1 MATDFNKNA
10 INIGG
15 SIKPTKKDTPSD
27 IRVRIETINEVESIP
42 LPYIGMIFY
51 VIDENEFYRVLSLK
65 SKIVAGREQTNMLVD
80 QYEKLIK
87 LDDYASIDYVDKAI
101 EQVEKQQGPQGEV
114 GPQGPQG
121 EQGVQGEQGPQG
133 EKGEQGP
140 VGPQG
145 EQGPK
150 GDKGENGVFDM
161 SKIYSMLNTEN
172 KTVIGAINELFE
184 MIQSLIPVLPVDAP
198 MFYGY
203 IPFEASG
210 VINSFNDITLEM
222 LENSGDC
229 MVSKVNEA
237 IGKVSIG
244 MATEGSLVLVAVPE
258 AFEYRVTKD
267 NGFGEKVPFDEEVF
281 GANGVMAI
289 FDDID
294 YKLYGELMLTTGE
307 LFIHID

>member
-27 IRVRIETINEVESIP
+27 IRTRIESINEVESIP

-65 SKIVAGREQTNMLVD
+65 SKVVAGREQINMLVD

-87 LDDYASIDYVDKAI
+87 LDDYASIDYVDQAI
-101 EQVEKQQGPQGEV
+101 EQVEKQEGPM
-114 GPQGPQG
+114 GP
-121 EQGVQGEQGPQG
+121 
-133 EKGEQGP
+133 KGD
-140 VGPQG
+140 QG

-150 GDKGENGVFDM
+150 GDKGDQGEQGPKGDQGIQGPKGDKGDKGEAGVFDM
-161 SKIYSMLNTEN
+161 EAIYSMLNTEN

-184 MIQSLIPVLPVDAP
+184 LVQSLIPVLPVDAP

-203 IPFEASG
+203 IPFESSG
-210 VINSFNDITLEM
+210 VVNSFNDITLEM
-222 LENSGDC
+222 LENAGDC
-229 MVSKVNEA
+229 VVSQVNQA
-237 IGKVSIG
+237 IGKVSTG
-244 MATEGSLVLVAVPE
+244 MATEGSLVIVAVPE
-258 AFEYRVTKD
+258 AFNYRVTKD
-267 NGFGEKVPFDEEVF
+267 NGFGEKVPFDTDVF
-281 GANGVMAI
+281 GANGVMAV
-289 FDDID
+289 FNDID

>member
-27 IRVRIETINEVESIP
+27 IRVRIETISEVENIP

-114 GPQGPQG
+114 GPQG

-150 GDKGENGVFDM
+150 GDKGEDGVFDM

-203 IPFEASG
+203 IPFETSG

>member
-27 IRVRIETINEVESIP
+27 IRVRIESMDEVENIP

-51 VIDENEFYRVLSLK
+51 VIDENEYYRVLSLK
-65 SKIVAGREQTNMLVD
+65 SKVVAGREQANMLVD

-87 LDDYASIDYVDKAI
+87 LDDYASIEYVDEAI
-101 EQVEKQQGPQGEV
+101 QQVEMQ
-114 GPQGPQG
+114 
-121 EQGVQGEQGPQG
+121 
-133 EKGEQGP
+133 
-140 VGPQG
+140 
-145 EQGPK
+145 QGPK
-150 GDKGENGVFDM
+150 GDKGDQGDQGIQGPKGDKGDKGDQGDQGPVGPMGPEGPAGQQGVFNMDA
-161 SKIYSMLNTEN
+161 IYDMLNTEN
-172 KTVIGAINELFE
+172 KTVIGAINELLE
-184 MIQSLIPVLPVDAP
+184 MVKSLIPVLPVEAP

-203 IPFEASG
+203 IPYEASG
-210 VINSFNDITLEM
+210 VVNSFNDITLEM

-229 MVSKVNEA
+229 IVSQVNEA
-237 IGKVSIG
+237 IGKVSVG
-244 MATEGSLVLVAVPE
+244 MASEGSIVIVAVPE

-281 GANGVMAI
+281 GANGVMTV

-307 LFIHID
+307 LFVHID

>member
-101 EQVEKQQGPQGEV
+101 EQVEKQQGPQG
-114 GPQGPQG
+114 PQG
-121 EQGVQGEQGPQG
+121 EQGVQGPQG

>member
-121 EQGVQGEQGPQG
+121 EQGVQGPQG

>member
-27 IRVRIETINEVESIP
+27 IRTRIESIDEIENIP

-51 VIDENEFYRVLSLK
+51 VVDENEFYRVLSLK
-65 SKIVAGREQTNMLVD
+65 SKVVAGREQVNMLVD

-87 LDDYASIDYVDKAI
+87 LDDYASIDYVDQAI
-101 EQVEKQQGPQGEV
+101 EQVEKQEGPMGPKGDQGIQGPKGD
-114 GPQGPQG
+114 
-121 EQGVQGEQGPQG
+121 QG
-133 EKGEQGP
+133 EK
-140 VGPQG
+140 G

-150 GDKGENGVFDM
+150 GDKGDKGDKGYKCDKGEAGVFDM
-161 SKIYSMLNTEN
+161 EAIYSMLNTEN
-172 KTVIGAINELFE
+172 KTVIGAINELLE
-184 MIQSLIPVLPVDAP
+184 LVQSLIPVLPVEAP
-198 MFYGY
+198 MYYGY
-203 IPFEASG
+203 IPFESSG

-222 LENSGDC
+222 LENAGDC
-229 MVSKVNEA
+229 VVSQVNQA
-237 IGKVSIG
+237 IGKVSTG
-244 MATEGSLVLVAVPE
+244 MATEGSLVIVAVPE

-267 NGFGEKVPFDEEVF
+267 NGFGEKVPFDTDVF
-281 GANGVMAI
+281 GANGVTAV
-289 FDDID
+289 FNDID

>member
-27 IRVRIETINEVESIP
+27 IRVRIETINEVENIP

-121 EQGVQGEQGPQG
+121 EQGVQGPQG

>member
-27 IRVRIETINEVESIP
+27 IRVRIETISEVESIP

-114 GPQGPQG
+114 GPQG

-150 GDKGENGVFDM
+150 GDKGEDGVFDM

-203 IPFEASG
+203 IPFETSG